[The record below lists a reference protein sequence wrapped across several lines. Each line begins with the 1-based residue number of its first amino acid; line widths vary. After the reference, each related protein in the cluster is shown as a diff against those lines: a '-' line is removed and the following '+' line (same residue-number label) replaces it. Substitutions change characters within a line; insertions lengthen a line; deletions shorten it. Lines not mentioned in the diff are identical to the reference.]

1 MLRKLKMEGYAVII
15 ITHRM
20 SEIMS
25 ISDRVTILRDGK
37 KIIDLVTKETNP
49 TELSNYMIGRQLD
62 YDFEVKKP
70 NRKNLHCS
78 FKM

>member
-1 MLRKLKMEGYAVII
+1 MEGYAVII

-62 YDFEVKKP
+62 YDLK
-70 NRKNLHCS
+70 
-78 FKM
+78 

>member
-1 MLRKLKMEGYAVII
+1 MII

-62 YDFEVKKP
+62 YDFEVKETEQEKICT
-70 NRKNLHCS
+70 CS
-78 FKM
+78 F